1 MLCDLTGGET
11 HGCIYWG
18 TARRENTHW
27 QKAYG
32 PKAGTLVQHYG
43 GKVLAG
49 AGATPER
56 LDSVIA
62 TLPPLLDQRIAA
74 GCHLD
79 PQGQGTARHGSA
91 SVRTDTQTMP
101 ASATNHTRGATLAH
115 ARMPSCAECERGMDL
130 HTMAGWR
137 EARAAHALDAVSGSE
152 EAELWG

>member
-1 MLCDLTGGET
+1 MAAYIGAQLDVN
-11 HGCIYWG
+11 
-18 TARRENTHW
+18 NTHW

-74 GCHLD
+74 ECHLD
-79 PQGQGTARHGSA
+79 PQGQGPARHGSA

-101 ASATNHTRGATLAH
+101 ASATNHTRGATPAH
-115 ARMPSCAECERGMDL
+115 AYALVCGVRERHGSSYNGGME
-130 HTMAGWR
+130 R
-137 EARAAHALDAVSGSE
+137 SE
-152 EAELWG
+152 SRSRT

>member
-1 MLCDLTGGET
+1 MAAYIGAQLDVK
-11 HGCIYWG
+11 
-18 TARRENTHW
+18 NTHW

-74 GCHLD
+74 ECHLD
-79 PQGQGTARHGSA
+79 PQGQGPARHGSA

-130 HTMAGWR
+130 HTMARWR

>member
-1 MLCDLTGGET
+1 MLCDLTRGET

-49 AGATPER
+49 AGATLER
-56 LDSVIA
+56 LDSAIA
-62 TLPPLLDQRIAA
+62 TLPPLLDRRIAA
-74 GCHLD
+74 GCHLE
-79 PQGQGTARHGSA
+79 PQGQGPARHGSA

-101 ASATNHTRGATLAH
+101 ASATNHTRGPHQHT
-115 ARMPSCAECERGMDL
+115 RVCPSCAECERGMDFIQ
-130 HTMAGWR
+130 WR
-137 EARAAHALDAVSGSE
+137 DGEKREPLTHVTR
-152 EAELWG
+152 

>member
-1 MLCDLTGGET
+1 MAAYIGAQLDVK
-11 HGCIYWG
+11 
-18 TARRENTHW
+18 NTHW

-32 PKAGTLVQHYG
+32 PKAGTLGQHYS

-49 AGATPER
+49 TGATPER

-62 TLPPLLDQRIAA
+62 TLPPLLEQCIAA

-101 ASATNHTRGATLAH
+101 ASATNHTRGSTPAH
-115 ARMPSCAECERGMDL
+115 ARLPLVCGVRERHGL

-137 EARAAHALDAVSGSE
+137 EARAAHALDAVCGSE